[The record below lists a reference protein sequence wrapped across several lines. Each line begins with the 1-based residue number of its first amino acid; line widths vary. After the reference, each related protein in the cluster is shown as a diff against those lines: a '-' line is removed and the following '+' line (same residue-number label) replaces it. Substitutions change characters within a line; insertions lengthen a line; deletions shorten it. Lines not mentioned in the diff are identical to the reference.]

1 MNAKIKKVLQ
11 YLIYFTFLH
20 LHMPENRKSEFCTER
35 NFNKMV
41 QGKYHFRCKVPVP
54 IRPNDFREVAVF

>member
-1 MNAKIKKVLQ
+1 
-11 YLIYFTFLH
+11 
-20 LHMPENRKSEFCTER
+20 MPENRKSEFCTER

-54 IRPNDFREVAVF
+54 IGPNDFREVAVF